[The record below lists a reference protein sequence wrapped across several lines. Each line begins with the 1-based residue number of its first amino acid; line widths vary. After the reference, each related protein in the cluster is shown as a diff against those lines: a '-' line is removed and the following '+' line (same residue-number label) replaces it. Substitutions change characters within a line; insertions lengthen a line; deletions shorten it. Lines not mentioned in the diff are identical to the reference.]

1 MTDNGSGRSETQPRS
16 IALVGPYGSGK
27 STLFESLLGA
37 AGSPVKRLGDVRG
50 RVPTTDMRL
59 GHCQFMGDPWAILD
73 CPGSVEFAQEAV
85 AALAVVDL
93 AVVVCEP
100 APEKALSVAPL
111 LRHLQ
116 QEGVPHLLF
125 INKIDTLDGRARD
138 TLAALQHW
146 SPQTLVL
153 RQVPIHD
160 AGTVTG
166 YVDLASERA
175 YKYRKGA
182 PSYLIGMPQH
192 VVDREKEA
200 RFALLEALA
209 DHDDALM
216 EKLLD
221 DVAPTTDEIYR
232 QLHKDLLDGAV
243 VPVLLGAGE
252 SQYGVKR
259 LWKALRHD
267 TPTPS
272 QTAARRGVASEGEA
286 LAQVCKTIHAGH
298 GGKLSYARIWRGG
311 IKDGATLNGQ
321 RIGGVTRFRNG
332 EAVKAP
338 EATAGDIVAF
348 GRLDG
353 ALTGSTLSP
362 SGQAEALPWPAP
374 PAPVYALAIAT
385 ADHKDDVKLSGA
397 LQKLTEEDPC
407 IQVVHD
413 VETDE
418 IVLHGQGE
426 IHLNAAVERLSKS
439 SGVKLKISRP
449 RVPFKETIR
458 VAVAQ
463 HSRLKRQ
470 TGGHGQFADVTL
482 KIAPRERGDGFVFKD
497 KIVGGAVPKQY
508 IPAVGEAAAA
518 ATGKGPLGYRVVDI
532 EVVLVDGT
540 YHAVDSS
547 DMAFKS
553 ATRAAMQEGLAKAD
567 PMLLEPIHHVTVSVP
582 ADYTS
587 SAQRLL
593 TGRRAR
599 ILSYGERPGWPGW
612 DDVEARMPETELQ
625 DLIIELRSLT
635 MGLGTYRHTFDHL
648 AELRGNATEH
658 ANAG

>member
-1 MTDNGSGRSETQPRS
+1 MADIGSGHRGTQPRS

-27 STLFESLLGA
+27 STLFDALLA
-37 AGSPVKRLGDVRG
+37 TAGSPVKRPGDVRG
-50 RVPTTDMRL
+50 RGVSADLRL
-59 GHCQFMGDPWAILD
+59 AHCQFMGDPWALLD
-73 CPGSVEFAQEAV
+73 CPGSVEFSQESL

-100 APEKALSVAPL
+100 TPEKALSIAPL

-116 QEGVPHLLF
+116 HEGVPHLLV
-125 INKIDTLDGRARD
+125 INKIDTLDGPVRD

-160 AGTVTG
+160 GSTVTG

-175 YKYRKGA
+175 YRYRKGA

-232 QLHKDLLDGAV
+232 QLHKDLAEGTV
-243 VPVLLGAGE
+243 VPVLLGSGE

-267 TPTPS
+267 TPNPS
-272 QTAARRGVASEGEA
+272 QTAERHGVPANGEA

-298 GGKLSYARIWRGG
+298 GGNLSYARVWRGT
-311 IKDGATLNGQ
+311 IKDGTTLNGH
-321 RIGGVTRFRNG
+321 RIGSIIRFKNG
-332 EAVKAP
+332 EPVKVQEAV
-338 EATAGDIVAF
+338 AGDIVAF
-348 GRLDG
+348 GRLDD
-353 ALTGSTLSP
+353 ALTGATLSP
-362 SGQAEALPWPAP
+362 SGQAEALPWPKP
-374 PAPVYALAIAT
+374 SAPVYALAIAT

-407 IQVVHD
+407 IQVSHD

-426 IHLNAAVERLSKS
+426 IHLNAAVERLTKS
-439 SGVKLKISRP
+439 SGLKLKTSRP
-449 RVPFKETIR
+449 RVSFKETVR
-458 VAVAQ
+458 LAVTQ
-463 HSRLKRQ
+463 HSRLKHQ
-470 TGGHGQFADVTL
+470 SGGHGQFADVTL
-482 KIAPRERGDGFVFKD
+482 NIAPRERGEGFVFED

-508 IPAVGEAAAA
+508 IPAIGEAASA
-518 ATGKGPLGYRVVDI
+518 ATRKGPLGYQVVDV

-540 YHAVDSS
+540 FHAVDSS

-553 ATRAAMQEGLAKAD
+553 ATRLAMQEGLAKAD
-567 PMLLEPIHHVTVSVP
+567 PMLLEPIHHVTISVP

-587 SAQRLL
+587 GTQRLL

-599 ILSYGERPGWPGW
+599 ILGYGERPGWPGW
-612 DDVEARMPETELQ
+612 DDIEAKMPKTELQ

-648 AELRGNATEH
+648 AEVRGNATEQ
-658 ANAG
+658 AKAG